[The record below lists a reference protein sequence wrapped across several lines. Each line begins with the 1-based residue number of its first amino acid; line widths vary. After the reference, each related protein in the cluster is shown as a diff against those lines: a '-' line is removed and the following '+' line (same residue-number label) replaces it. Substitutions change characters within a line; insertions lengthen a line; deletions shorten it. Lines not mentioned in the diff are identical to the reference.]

1 MKEICT
7 MKKIIHA
14 IIYGHSDGSERLV
27 NQGEIKQIGENCL
40 KLVKNQT
47 TVWRNEQ

>member
-27 NQGEIKQIGENCL
+27 NQGEIKQIGE
-40 KLVKNQT
+40 KLPEAGEKSDHCM
-47 TVWRNEQ
+47 EE

>member
-1 MKEICT
+1 

-27 NQGEIKQIGENCL
+27 NQGEIKQIGG
-40 KLVKNQT
+40 KLPESGEKSDHCM
-47 TVWRNEQ
+47 EE